1 MTISNLSCDSISDL
15 SRVINEISD
24 KTQEIIT
31 DHNSLKSTF
40 TSFDTAVDA
49 LTSPITITIDTITVV
64 AVNAALVTVKGQLD
78 TIITALKS

>member
-1 MTISNLSCDSISDL
+1 MTISNLSRDPISDL
-15 SRVINEISD
+15 SMVIDEISA

-31 DHNSLKSTF
+31 DHNSLKSAF

-49 LTSPITITIDTITVV
+49 LTSPATITIDTITVV